1 MVDSSDEDYGGSESD
16 DDPGPETP
24 ANPIAAMFAAGQKI
38 AAKKQRAEAVQVLSL
53 LA

>member
-1 MVDSSDEDYGGSESD
+1 MVDSSDEDYGGSD